1 MLRLFTAIRIG
12 SEAEKGIRHIQEA
25 LRPIVKA
32 KRWQP
37 TENIHLTL
45 QFLGDVAED
54 RLHDVSQAMEQAL
67 VGQPAFSL
75 QTGAVGAFPNLSRP
89 RVLWVGVQGQTME
102 LETMQGRLA
111 QALSVVGYKEDKP
124 YKAHITLA
132 REVEGKL
139 DVQRLQQAMGENGY
153 SWDVESVYLFQSEL
167 RREGAVHTVLREF
180 ELGR

>member
-1 MLRLFTAIRIG
+1 MRLFTAIRI
-12 SEAEKGIRHIQEA
+12 SQEAAKGIRHMQES

-54 RLHDVSQAMEQAL
+54 RVGDVMQAMEQAL
-67 VGQPAFSL
+67 VGQSAFSL

-89 RVLWVGVQGQTME
+89 RVLWVGVQGQTVE
-102 LETMQGRLA
+102 LETMQGRLT

-124 YKAHITLA
+124 YKAHITMA

-139 DVQRLQQAMGENGY
+139 DAQRLQDAVGGNSY
-153 SWDVESVYLFQSEL
+153 SWDVEHVYLFQSEL